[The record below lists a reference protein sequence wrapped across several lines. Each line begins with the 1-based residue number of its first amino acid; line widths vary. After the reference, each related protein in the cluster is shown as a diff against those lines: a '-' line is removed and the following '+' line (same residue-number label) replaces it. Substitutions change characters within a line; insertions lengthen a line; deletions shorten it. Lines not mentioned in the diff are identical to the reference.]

1 MTERWSIEQAR
12 EYFANRKPHTPTKKK
27 QSNKGVMQIKLL
39 LDIEGVQYV
48 QEHKFSKD
56 RKFRFDFA
64 IPEKKIAIEFEG
76 IMSAKSRHTSKIG
89 YSKDTEKYN
98 LAAAEGW
105 KVFRYT
111 ILTYGK
117 MIEEIK
123 PLL

>member
-1 MTERWSIEQAR
+1 MTETWSIEQYR
-12 EYFANRKPHTPTKKK
+12 EYTKAKPHVPKKK
-27 QSNKGVMQIKLL
+27 KHSNKGATQMKLL
-39 LDIEGVQYV
+39 LDIEGIEYV
-48 QEHKFSKD
+48 QEFKFSKD

-64 IPEKKIAIEFEG
+64 IPEKKIGIEFEG
-76 IMSAKSRHTSKIG
+76 IMSGKSRHTSKLG

-111 ILTYGK
+111 ILTYGN
-117 MIEEIK
+117 MIKEIK